1 MAVAVAQS
9 NKTLPRQVDEFT
21 TLERVSASD
30 NTFIFHYKLQ
40 NIDVGQL
47 SAEASSALKQTL
59 IRQLGTLK
67 NVGEMRAHGIHVHH
81 VYSAA
86 DGSTLVVI
94 GIAPNE
100 Y

>member
-1 MAVAVAQS
+1 MAVAQS

-47 SAEASSALKQTL
+47 SAEAASALKQTL

-67 NVGEMRAHGIHVHH
+67 NVGEIRAHGIHVHH

-86 DGSTLVVI
+86 DDSTVI
-94 GIAPNE
+94 VIEIAPNE